1 MKSWLPIVLLAFA
14 ASAARA
20 DALRCGTKLVTEG
33 NTRSEVLAKCGEA
46 TEIEHRS
53 VWRQPVVW
61 INGRPFHVGN
71 GPIEIPVELWLYNLG
86 PNKFMRRVHFEDG
99 LVVKIE
105 TLGYGYLK

>member
-1 MKSWLPIVLLAFA
+1 MRSWLPIALLTFA

-33 NTRSEVLAKCGEA
+33 NTRSEVLAKCGAAAEV
-46 TEIEHRS
+46 EHRS
-53 VWRQPVVW
+53 VWRQPIIWVH
-61 INGRPFHVGN
+61 GRPFNVGD
-71 GPIEIPVELWLYNLG
+71 GPIEIPVELWIYNLG

-105 TLGYGYLK
+105 TLGYGYL